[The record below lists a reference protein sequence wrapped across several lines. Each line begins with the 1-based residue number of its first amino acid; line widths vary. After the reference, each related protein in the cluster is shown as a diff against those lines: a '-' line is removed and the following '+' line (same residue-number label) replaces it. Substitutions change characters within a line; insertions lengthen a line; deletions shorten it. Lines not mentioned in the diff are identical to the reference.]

1 MAHYVMSD
9 IHGEADRFSA
19 MLKSIHFSSQDTLY
33 ILGDVIDRGPEGIA
47 LLRQIMQMPNA
58 VMLLGNHEHMMLRY
72 YSPDAEELEIKRWNK
87 NGNDPTLQA
96 FQALDGA
103 AQWRILRF
111 LMECPTHLTLE
122 VGDRRFYLVHGFPGE
137 TAFDEMWQR
146 PEADTP
152 NPIPGTTL
160 IIGHTKVI
168 SMMVPKEERE
178 EYIEA
183 LLRRDEHL
191 KILHAPGFLN
201 LDCGCGYSLPVK
213 KLSCL
218 RLEDMAEFYV

>member
-19 MLKSIHFSSQDTLY
+19 MLETIHFSSQDTLY

-72 YSPDAEELEIKRWNK
+72 YSPDAEEQEIKRWNK
-87 NGNDPTLQA
+87 NGNAPTMEA
-96 FQALDGA
+96 FQKLGGA

-111 LMECPTHLTLE
+111 LIKCPTHLELM
-122 VGDRRFYLVHGFPGE
+122 VGDRRFYLVHGFPGD
-137 TAFDEMWQR
+137 TAFDEVWKR

-152 NPIPGTTL
+152 NPMPGTTL

-183 LLRRDEHL
+183 LLRRGEHL

-218 RLEDMAEFYV
+218 RLEDMAEFYI